1 MKPQLS
7 SRRNEFQGIT
17 VVKSRRMQRLGS
29 LDVAFQHPKDE
40 GRVPVNRTVLV
51 VDEDLN
57 TLRNTETLLRHLGLD
72 VHRATDGPEACD
84 IVKYG
89 VVAVVVLDLKL
100 PGMNGFEVV
109 RRLRSRFEA
118 PRLLWEPRIV
128 VVTDRQEPEVE
139 TFVLRLGADAF
150 LRKPVA
156 PRRLIR
162 TVEQLLARATQ
173 GAAEAAGS

>member
-1 MKPQLS
+1 M
-7 SRRNEFQGIT
+7 
-17 VVKSRRMQRLGS
+17 
-29 LDVAFQHPKDE
+29 
-40 GRVPVNRTVLV
+40 
-51 VDEDLN
+51 
-57 TLRNTETLLRHLGLD
+57 
-72 VHRATDGPEACD
+72 HRATDGPEACD

-128 VVTDRQEPEVE
+128 VVTYRREPELE